1 MSQLT
6 APPLETGLVGEVVI
20 PAAAIAVRVEELAR
34 RISRDYRDKE
44 PLLVAVLKGAWV
56 FATDLARR
64 LETPAQLDTIAVAR
78 YRRSPGFREVRIT
91 QDVAVP
97 LRGRHVLIVEDIV
110 DTGLTLHYLVQELQ
124 RREPA
129 SVAVCSLLDRP
140 GLRLAEIPLHYVG
153 FEVAEDF
160 LIGYGL
166 DYQERFRNLPDIRV
180 LKKRAEGT

>member
-1 MSQLT
+1 MSRAS
-6 APPLETGLVGEVVI
+6 APPLETDLAGAVVI
-20 PAAAIAVRVEELAR
+20 PAARIAARVGELAR
-34 RISRDYRDKE
+34 EISRDYRSQE
-44 PLLVAVLKGAWV
+44 PLLVAVLQGAWI
-56 FATDLARR
+56 FATDLARH
-64 LETPAQLDTIAVAR
+64 LDTPAQLDAIALAR

-91 QDVAVP
+91 QDVATP

-166 DYQERFRNLPDIRV
+166 DYRERFRDLPDIRV
-180 LKKRAEGT
+180 LRKPEGA